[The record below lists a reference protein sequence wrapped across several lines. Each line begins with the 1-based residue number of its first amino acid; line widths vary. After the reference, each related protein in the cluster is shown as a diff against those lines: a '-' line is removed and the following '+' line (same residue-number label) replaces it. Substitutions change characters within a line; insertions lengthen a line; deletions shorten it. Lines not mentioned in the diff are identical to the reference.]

1 MPFPFPPHL
10 FGAWL
15 SQMKAELTFICICCH
30 LKITSMHYA
39 WKSIWTEPGNQC
51 QGRLWQQ
58 VMLLGVPSCQDPQ
71 LLLEVLEGT
80 SKWLALTCGF
90 FFFFWCSGFLLH
102 GMAPSGGREVKRPK
116 ARAFLKAF
124 LSWITS
130 DTEAPTPRM
139 AHAFETCCKG
149 SLSAGRTEL

>member
-1 MPFPFPPHL
+1 MPFPFPLHL

-15 SQMKAELTFICICCH
+15 SQMWAELTFICICCH

-71 LLLEVLEGT
+71 LLLEVPEGT
-80 SKWLALTCGF
+80 SKWLALTCVF
-90 FFFFWCSGFLLH
+90 LMFWLSSAWYGTFW
-102 GMAPSGGREVKRPK
+102 GQGSKKPK